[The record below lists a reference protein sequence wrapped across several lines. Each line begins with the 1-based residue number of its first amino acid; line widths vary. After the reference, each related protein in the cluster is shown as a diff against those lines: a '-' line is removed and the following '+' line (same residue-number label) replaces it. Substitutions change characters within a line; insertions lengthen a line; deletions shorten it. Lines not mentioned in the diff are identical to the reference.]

1 VVSVT
6 YNLMEPYGSISLSV
20 IFGEVDFFPLE
31 HVVFNVIDF
40 NLTYDVIISI
50 PALRQHQSTIAT

>member
-1 VVSVT
+1 
-6 YNLMEPYGSISLSV
+6 MEPYGSISLSV

-50 PALRQHQSTIAT
+50 PALCQHQSTIAT